1 MGKKMLALG
10 NIEIEKKIILPVKDS
25 FFTVM

>member
-10 NIEIEKKIILPVKDS
+10 NIEIEKKKNLPVKDS